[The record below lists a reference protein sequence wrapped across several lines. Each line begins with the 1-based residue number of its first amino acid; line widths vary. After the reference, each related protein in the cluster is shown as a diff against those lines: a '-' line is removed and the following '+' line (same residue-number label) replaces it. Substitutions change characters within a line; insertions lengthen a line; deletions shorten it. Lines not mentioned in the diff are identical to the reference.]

1 MSMELLE
8 DFKKWLGRKRGDD
21 QQKVKFVSTIEGLD
35 AWCPIVPAKKFVPQ
49 WFKEQPTLEED
60 DFPSTIGQRIKNGE
74 LPSGCPIQFQTR
86 SNRTIKKCPGLQ
98 DVLTSGYILPFW
110 GAAVAEVDREGK
122 NVFFQTSTYA
132 SGYGNLSDPEM
143 TGVQKDGMGG
153 ADFVKLQMARE
164 EEIKEYLNQTL
175 RGEESADIKQ
185 LMKLSSEHD
194 QFTQFSVHHSNQY
207 KRMLQEFPD
216 QWADPVCKLHNVWRF
231 YTPPGYSIMVTN
243 PDYHFNPLPIRTLY
257 GLLDTDNY
265 HVMNLFFW
273 VMQKACQFEIP
284 YGTPMAHINVYKRTD
299 LPYEVRSATPEE
311 LRENRIIYNFTTS
324 KWGSAKN
331 YRQIPKMKENLKK
344 SKNGENNTEIL

>member
-243 PDYHFNPLPIRTLY
+243 PDYHFNPLPIRTLSCDEFI
-257 GLLDTDNY
+257 LLGN
-265 HVMNLFFW
+265 
-273 VMQKACQFEIP
+273 
-284 YGTPMAHINVYKRTD
+284 
-299 LPYEVRSATPEE
+299 
-311 LRENRIIYNFTTS
+311 
-324 KWGSAKN
+324 AK
-331 YRQIPKMKENLKK
+331 
-344 SKNGENNTEIL
+344 SVSV